1 MNTQQMKKKKIN
13 MTVTEYA
20 ALRGISTQAV
30 RKAIKMSYKL
40 PGVLSHRKSGNVH
53 LLTVQVDQ
61 INQTDKS

>member
-1 MNTQQMKKKKIN
+1 